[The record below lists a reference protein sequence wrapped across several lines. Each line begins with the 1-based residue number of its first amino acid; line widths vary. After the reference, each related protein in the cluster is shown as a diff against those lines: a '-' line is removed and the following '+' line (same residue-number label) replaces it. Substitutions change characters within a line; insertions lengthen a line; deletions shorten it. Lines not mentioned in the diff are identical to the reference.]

1 MIGKCCSCGKIRW
14 IFKNKNDT
22 GYNQKA
28 CWKCYKQSAIYAK
41 EYFNKNNKINL
52 DFHPKENNLQY

>member
-52 DFHPKENNLQY
+52 DFRG